1 MHELETTS
9 RPLVSVVITTYFR
22 NESLARAI
30 ESVLEQNYDPIELIV
45 VDGSGEAHAQAVVGE
60 YEGIE
65 YLPQAEDE
73 GAQAARSV
81 GAEEASGVYL
91 NFLDDDDT
99 LLPEKVS
106 KQVEVLENNP
116 GTGVVYCGKV
126 AEDGREMLPNPR
138 VQGEVL
144 EYALKFQ
151 MTPSH
156 PSTMLIRMEV
166 LRDILPLGN
175 RHGAD
180 DMGMKI
186 ELARRTE
193 FDFVNEALVR
203 LGGSE
208 ESLGGSFENIE
219 GRNRLLEQYAD
230 LYNQHPRGVRHTAV
244 AYTYLLEAELLLN
257 QKWWSLDAITKAF
270 LANWYKPGVSVSFL
284 GFLCSAFF
292 GRPGRDLGR
301 HLYMKYYVGDRN
313 RGKIA

>member
-1 MHELETTS
+1 MNESETVS

-22 NESLARAI
+22 NQSLRRAI
-30 ESVLEQNYDPIELIV
+30 ESVLEQTYDPIELIV
-45 VDGSGEAHAQAVVGE
+45 VDGSGEANARAVVSE

-81 GAEEASGVYL
+81 GAERASGVYL

-99 LLPEKVS
+99 LLPEKIS
-106 KQVEVLENNP
+106 KQVDVLESDP
-116 GTGVVYCGKV
+116 DTGVVYCGKV
-126 AEDGREMLPNPR
+126 AEDGREMLPDPR
-138 VQGEVL
+138 VRGDVL

-156 PSTMLIRMEV
+156 PSTMLIRMAV
-166 LRDILPLGN
+166 LRELLPLRN

-180 DMGMKI
+180 DMGTKI
-186 ELARRTE
+186 ELAKRTE

-203 LGGSE
+203 LGASDG
-208 ESLGGSFENIE
+208 SLGGSFENIE
-219 GRNRLLEQYAD
+219 GRKRILEQYD
-230 LYNQHPRGVRHTAV
+230 NLYDQHPRGVRRTAL

-257 QKWWSLDAITKAF
+257 QKRWSLDAVTKAF
-270 LANWYKPGVSVSFL
+270 LANYYKPGFSVSFL
-284 GFLCSAFF
+284 GFLCSALF

-301 HLYMKYYVGDRN
+301 HLYLKYYVGDRN